1 MTARRGGGTCCDVNC
16 LVLLASAVLALRL
29 IATAPVLEPV
39 PPPAPVGVYFCGPTR
54 NGDLSNSY
62 AAAWLATRG
71 RFVKGVPLGMPFL
84 KRFLSPGLM
93 RRPGFNLSEH
103 IDFRAVNMEGASYLM
118 MRRASKNDRGALR
131 TADAFDF
138 YVEHLSAYERMVDLL
153 SMEPAATR
161 AAVVDAVV
169 ARLGAREA
177 RLRASFPR
185 FLAPRPAGVA
195 VMPFYGAAVATGH
208 STLEL
213 RELYLRLTL
222 LSCARLFPNAAVA
235 VATEADAARAAAAAE
250 SVAHV
255 VDVEILRLDAA
266 IAAPEQLGIATV
278 AEIQRR
284 FATGDWTRH
293 AHVLYT
299 EADQVVHARRVAA
312 LLGSL
317 TDAGRN
323 SLRAGKR
330 VRSAFAV
337 APVTG
342 PPNLTATAWP
352 ERPVEVV
359 VDDEATARCCFVKA
373 RCAHFLQP
381 ARKDKRVGLVPD
393 PNLALFVT
401 AAQGGSDPMIA
412 GNGDL
417 SLMLIFHDA
426 VNDSDEYR
434 YILMLRVWHP
444 ELTDTE
450 RAALQFLFDVLDV
463 PDLVS
468 AAEAELAGLR
478 TRPEERAKLA
488 PGAAK
493 PQKNKKGGKKKKKGK
508 AAGFGVAL

>member
-1 MTARRGGGTCCDVNC
+1 MRAGHRDALPALDGNVDELVQLTIPYGRGLPASHLAPSDAQREMTARRGGGTCCDVNC

-195 VMPFYGAAVATGH
+195 VMPFYGAGVATGH

-250 SVAHV
+250 SVARV

-299 EADQVVHARRVAA
+299 EGSTLQFEPGPVTKLGSGCRANSPVARRPLA
-312 LLGSL
+312 
-317 TDAGRN
+317 TQR
-323 SLRAGKR
+323 
-330 VRSAFAV
+330 
-337 APVTG
+337 G
-342 PPNLTATAWP
+342 P
-352 ERPVEVV
+352 
-359 VDDEATARCCFVKA
+359 
-373 RCAHFLQP
+373 
-381 ARKDKRVGLVPD
+381 
-393 PNLALFVT
+393 
-401 AAQGGSDPMIA
+401 GSD
-412 GNGDL
+412 
-417 SLMLIFHDA
+417 S
-426 VNDSDEYR
+426 
-434 YILMLRVWHP
+434 
-444 ELTDTE
+444 
-450 RAALQFLFDVLDV
+450 
-463 PDLVS
+463 
-468 AAEAELAGLR
+468 
-478 TRPEERAKLA
+478 RPS
-488 PGAAK
+488 PQ
-493 PQKNKKGGKKKKKGK
+493 PQKHTQSWRSRRPRRSST
-508 AAGFGVAL
+508 AGAT

>member
-213 RELYLRLTL
+213 RELDLRLTL

-235 VATEADAARAAAAAE
+235 VATEADATRAAAAAE
-250 SVAHV
+250 SVARV

-323 SLRAGKR
+323 SLVTPHRFLPRPAPDQFPRDLVSRMLAGSAGKR

-417 SLMLIFHDA
+417 VSGERYRACELRLGGDA
-426 VNDSDEYR
+426 C
-434 YILMLRVWHP
+434 
-444 ELTDTE
+444 
-450 RAALQFLFDVLDV
+450 
-463 PDLVS
+463 
-468 AAEAELAGLR
+468 AGS
-478 TRPEERAKLA
+478 
-488 PGAAK
+488 
-493 PQKNKKGGKKKKKGK
+493 
-508 AAGFGVAL
+508 

>member
-1 MTARRGGGTCCDVNC
+1 
-16 LVLLASAVLALRL
+16 
-29 IATAPVLEPV
+29 
-39 PPPAPVGVYFCGPTR
+39 
-54 NGDLSNSY
+54 
-62 AAAWLATRG
+62 
-71 RFVKGVPLGMPFL
+71 MPFL

-235 VATEADAARAAAAAE
+235 
-250 SVAHV
+250 
-255 VDVEILRLDAA
+255 
-266 IAAPEQLGIATV
+266 LGIATV

-299 EADQVVHARRVAA
+299 EADQVVHAPRRRAARVAHGRGPE
-312 LLGSL
+312 LLVTPHRFLPRPAPDQFPRDLVSRMLAGS
-317 TDAGRN
+317 ARP
-323 SLRAGKR
+323 
-330 VRSAFAV
+330 SAAA

-417 SLMLIFHDA
+417 VSGERYRACELRLGGDA
-426 VNDSDEYR
+426 C
-434 YILMLRVWHP
+434 
-444 ELTDTE
+444 
-450 RAALQFLFDVLDV
+450 
-463 PDLVS
+463 
-468 AAEAELAGLR
+468 AGS
-478 TRPEERAKLA
+478 
-488 PGAAK
+488 
-493 PQKNKKGGKKKKKGK
+493 
-508 AAGFGVAL
+508 

>member
-185 FLAPRPAGVA
+185 FLAPRPAGV
-195 VMPFYGAAVATGH
+195 
-208 STLEL
+208 
-213 RELYLRLTL
+213 R
-222 LSCARLFPNAAVA
+222 
-235 VATEADAARAAAAAE
+235 RA
-250 SVAHV
+250 
-255 VDVEILRLDAA
+255 
-266 IAAPEQLGIATV
+266 P
-278 AEIQRR
+278 
-284 FATGDWTRH
+284 
-293 AHVLYT
+293 
-299 EADQVVHARRVAA
+299 
-312 LLGSL
+312 
-317 TDAGRN
+317 GR
-323 SLRAGKR
+323 
-330 VRSAFAV
+330 
-337 APVTG
+337 
-342 PPNLTATAWP
+342 
-352 ERPVEVV
+352 
-359 VDDEATARCCFVKA
+359 
-373 RCAHFLQP
+373 
-381 ARKDKRVGLVPD
+381 
-393 PNLALFVT
+393 
-401 AAQGGSDPMIA
+401 GG
-412 GNGDL
+412 
-417 SLMLIFHDA
+417 
-426 VNDSDEYR
+426 
-434 YILMLRVWHP
+434 YIL
-444 ELTDTE
+444 
-450 RAALQFLFDVLDV
+450 A
-463 PDLVS
+463 
-468 AAEAELAGLR
+468 
-478 TRPEERAKLA
+478 
-488 PGAAK
+488 
-493 PQKNKKGGKKKKKGK
+493 
-508 AAGFGVAL
+508 